1 MSIKLEQ
8 LPEQYRLG
16 HKYIDGQHEILFQLF
31 RELSEYCKNADY
43 DVDLDIILLS
53 LKTYVE
59 THFRYEEQLMESS
72 GYENMLSH
80 KLEHKAL
87 EEQVVDKY
95 VKFSILTNED
105 EMMVFALD
113 MKGFLLNWLLEHI
126 AVTDKVFCKTL
137 K

>member
-31 RELSEYCKNADY
+31 KELSEYCKDSNY
-43 DVDLDIILLS
+43 DLDLSIILLS
-53 LKTYVE
+53 LKTYVD

-72 GYENMLSH
+72 GYGDVAAH
-80 KLEHKAL
+80 KIEHSSLEK
-87 EEQVVDKY
+87 QVVERIEH
-95 VKFSILTNED
+95 FSTLNSND
-105 EMMVFALD
+105 ELMAFALD

-126 AVTDKVFCKTL
+126 SVTDRKFCKSL
-137 K
+137 V